1 MKNVLLLCLLVI
13 SLALSLSGCDA
24 PSPATTKTTPSPW
37 AAVAKGYISIEGGL
51 ISIDAPRPGIIKEIL
66 VEEGSVVKKG
76 QVLAR
81 IEDNEA
87 LDALN
92 IKIKQKTEAERDL
105 EWAQQKLI
113 IATREF
119 NRLAKLEP
127 SVISVQQHDNV
138 TDQMLLQQRELAMKE
153 AALETANAGVKAAEL
168 EAGKYQVVAP
178 TDGRIVRRD
187 ARPGEGA
194 STLNVTR
201 LFMLAPNAPRIV
213 RAELEDVFVNAVQ
226 PGQYAE
232 VTLENNDNRIY
243 KAQVL
248 RLSEVFGPRQPT
260 DDPNVNQD
268 TRVIECVLAL
278 DAPHIRIGQRVLVR
292 IFPANKH
299 VEAEWQERQ
308 GGTKDVDIHR

>member
-1 MKNVLLLCLLVI
+1 MKNVLRLCLLAM
-13 SLALSLSGCDA
+13 SLALSLSGCDDTPLA
-24 PSPATTKTTPSPW
+24 AAATATPSPW

-66 VEEGSVVKKG
+66 VEEGAVVKKG
-76 QVLAR
+76 QLLAR

-92 IKIKQKTEAERDL
+92 IKVKQQIEAVRDL

-119 NRLAKLEP
+119 NRLAKLNTT
-127 SVISVQQHDNV
+127 VISEQQHDNAA
-138 TDQMLLQQRELAMKE
+138 DQMALQQRELAMKK
-153 AALETANAGVKAAEL
+153 ATLETANAGVKAAEL
-168 EAGKYQVVAP
+168 EVEKYLVVAP
-178 TDGRIVRRD
+178 ADGRIVKRD
-187 ARPGEGA
+187 AKPGEGA

-226 PGQYAE
+226 PGQHAE
-232 VTLENNDNRIY
+232 VTLENNDKRIY

-248 RLSEVFGPRQPT
+248 RLSEVFGARQAT

-268 TRVIECVLAL
+268 TRVIECVLTL
-278 DAPHIRIGQRVLVR
+278 DAPQIRIGQRVLVR
-292 IFPANKH
+292 ILPADKPDATAR
-299 VEAEWQERQ
+299 E
-308 GGTKDVDIHR
+308 G

>member
-1 MKNVLLLCLLVI
+1 MKNVLRLCLLAM
-13 SLALSLSGCDA
+13 SLALSLSGCDDTPLA
-24 PSPATTKTTPSPW
+24 AAATATPSPW

-66 VEEGSVVKKG
+66 VEEGAVVKKG
-76 QVLAR
+76 QLLAR

-92 IKIKQKTEAERDL
+92 IKVKQQIEAVRDL

-119 NRLAKLEP
+119 NRLAKLNTT
-127 SVISVQQHDNV
+127 VISAQEHDNAA
-138 TDQMLLQQRELAMKE
+138 DQMVLQQRELAMKK
-153 AALETANAGVKAAEL
+153 ATLETANAGVKAAEL
-168 EAGKYQVVAP
+168 EVEKYLVVAP
-178 TDGRIVRRD
+178 ADGRIVKRD
-187 ARPGEGA
+187 AKPGEGA

-226 PGQYAE
+226 PGQHAE
-232 VTLENNDNRIY
+232 VTLENNDKRIY

-248 RLSEVFGPRQPT
+248 RLSEVFGARQPT

-268 TRVIECVLAL
+268 TRVIECVLTL
-278 DAPHIRIGQRVLVR
+278 DAPQIRIGQRVLVR
-292 IFPANKH
+292 ILPADKPDATAR
-299 VEAEWQERQ
+299 E
-308 GGTKDVDIHR
+308 G

>member
-1 MKNVLLLCLLVI
+1 MKNVLRLCLLAM
-13 SLALSLSGCDA
+13 SLALSLSGCDDTPLA
-24 PSPATTKTTPSPW
+24 AAATATPSPW

-66 VEEGSVVKKG
+66 VEEGAVVKKG
-76 QVLAR
+76 QLLAR

-92 IKIKQKTEAERDL
+92 IKIKQQIEAVRDL

-119 NRLAKLEP
+119 NRLAKLNTT
-127 SVISVQQHDNV
+127 VISAQEHDNAA
-138 TDQMLLQQRELAMKE
+138 DQMVLQQRELAMKK
-153 AALETANAGVKAAEL
+153 ATLETANAGVKAAEL
-168 EAGKYQVVAP
+168 EVEKYLVVAP
-178 TDGRIVRRD
+178 ADGRIVKRD
-187 ARPGEGA
+187 AKPGEGA

-226 PGQYAE
+226 PGQHAE
-232 VTLENNDNRIY
+232 VTLENNDKRIY

-248 RLSEVFGPRQPT
+248 RLSEVFGARQPT

-268 TRVIECVLAL
+268 TRVIECVLTL
-278 DAPHIRIGQRVLVR
+278 DAPQIRIGQRVLVR
-292 IFPANKH
+292 ILPADKPDATAR
-299 VEAEWQERQ
+299 E
-308 GGTKDVDIHR
+308 G

>member
-1 MKNVLLLCLLVI
+1 MKNVLRLCLLAM
-13 SLALSLSGCDA
+13 SLALSLSGCDDTPIA
-24 PSPATTKTTPSPW
+24 AAATATPSPW

-66 VEEGSVVKKG
+66 VEEGAVVKKG
-76 QVLAR
+76 QLLAR

-92 IKIKQKTEAERDL
+92 IKIKQQIEAVRDL
-105 EWAQQKLI
+105 EWAQQKLT

-119 NRLAKLEP
+119 NRLAKLNTT
-127 SVISVQQHDNV
+127 VISAQEHDNAA
-138 TDQMLLQQRELAMKE
+138 DQMVLQQRELAMKK
-153 AALETANAGVKAAEL
+153 ATLETANAGVKAAEL
-168 EAGKYQVVAP
+168 EVEKYLVVAP
-178 TDGRIVRRD
+178 ADGRIVKRD
-187 ARPGEGA
+187 AKPGEGA

-226 PGQYAE
+226 PGQHAE
-232 VTLENNDNRIY
+232 VTLENNDKRIY

-248 RLSEVFGPRQPT
+248 RLSEVFGARQPT

-268 TRVIECVLAL
+268 TRVIECVLTL
-278 DAPHIRIGQRVLVR
+278 DAPQIRIGQRVLVR
-292 IFPANKH
+292 ILPADKPDATAR
-299 VEAEWQERQ
+299 E
-308 GGTKDVDIHR
+308 G

>member
-1 MKNVLLLCLLVI
+1 MKNVLRLCLLAM
-13 SLALSLSGCDA
+13 SLALSLSGCDDT
-24 PSPATTKTTPSPW
+24 PLATAATATPSPW

-66 VEEGSVVKKG
+66 VEEGAVVKKG
-76 QVLAR
+76 QLLAR

-92 IKIKQKTEAERDL
+92 IKIKQQIEAVRDL

-119 NRLAKLEP
+119 NRLAKLNTT
-127 SVISVQQHDNV
+127 VISEQQHDNAA
-138 TDQMLLQQRELAMKE
+138 DQMALQQRELAMKK
-153 AALETANAGVKAAEL
+153 ATLETANAGVKAAEL
-168 EAGKYQVVAP
+168 EVEKYLVVAP
-178 TDGRIVRRD
+178 ADGRIVKRD
-187 ARPGEGA
+187 AKPGEGA

-226 PGQYAE
+226 PGQHAE
-232 VTLENNDNRIY
+232 VTLENNDKRIY

-248 RLSEVFGPRQPT
+248 RLSEVFGARQPT

-268 TRVIECVLAL
+268 TRVIECVLTL
-278 DAPHIRIGQRVLVR
+278 DAPQIRIGQRVLVR
-292 IFPANKH
+292 ILPADKPDATAR
-299 VEAEWQERQ
+299 E
-308 GGTKDVDIHR
+308 G

>member
-1 MKNVLLLCLLVI
+1 MKNVLRLCLLAM
-13 SLALSLSGCDA
+13 SLALSLSGCDDTPLA
-24 PSPATTKTTPSPW
+24 AAATATPSPW

-66 VEEGSVVKKG
+66 VEEGAVVKKG
-76 QVLAR
+76 QLLAR

-92 IKIKQKTEAERDL
+92 IKIKQQIEAVRDL
-105 EWAQQKLI
+105 EWAQQKLS

-119 NRLAKLEP
+119 NRLAKLNTT
-127 SVISVQQHDNV
+127 VISAQEHDNAA
-138 TDQMLLQQRELAMKE
+138 DQMVLQQRELAMKK
-153 AALETANAGVKAAEL
+153 ATLETANAGVKAAEL
-168 EAGKYQVVAP
+168 EVEKYLVVAP
-178 TDGRIVRRD
+178 ADGRIVKRD
-187 ARPGEGA
+187 AKPGEGA

-226 PGQYAE
+226 PGQHAE
-232 VTLENNDNRIY
+232 VTLENNDKRIY

-248 RLSEVFGPRQPT
+248 RLSEVFGARQPT

-268 TRVIECVLAL
+268 TRVIECVLTL
-278 DAPHIRIGQRVLVR
+278 DAPQIRIGQRVLVR
-292 IFPANKH
+292 ILPADKPDATAR
-299 VEAEWQERQ
+299 E
-308 GGTKDVDIHR
+308 G

>member
-1 MKNVLLLCLLVI
+1 MKNVLRLCLLAM
-13 SLALSLSGCDA
+13 SLALSLSGCDDTPLA
-24 PSPATTKTTPSPW
+24 AAATATPSPW
-37 AAVAKGYISIEGGL
+37 AAVAKGYISIEGGS

-66 VEEGSVVKKG
+66 VEEGAVVKKG
-76 QVLAR
+76 QLLAR

-92 IKIKQKTEAERDL
+92 IKVKQQIEAVRDL

-119 NRLAKLEP
+119 NRLAKLNTT
-127 SVISVQQHDNV
+127 VISEQQHDNAA
-138 TDQMLLQQRELAMKE
+138 DQMVLQQRELAMKK
-153 AALETANAGVKAAEL
+153 ATLETANAGVKAAEL
-168 EAGKYQVVAP
+168 EVEKYLVVAP
-178 TDGRIVRRD
+178 ADGRIVKRD
-187 ARPGEGA
+187 AKPGEGA

-226 PGQYAE
+226 PGQHAE
-232 VTLENNDNRIY
+232 VTLENNDKRIY

-248 RLSEVFGPRQPT
+248 RLSEVFGARQAT

-268 TRVIECVLAL
+268 TRVIECVLTL
-278 DAPHIRIGQRVLVR
+278 DAPQIRIGQRVLVR
-292 IFPANKH
+292 ILPADKPDATAR
-299 VEAEWQERQ
+299 E
-308 GGTKDVDIHR
+308 G

>member
-1 MKNVLLLCLLVI
+1 MKNVLRFCLLAM
-13 SLALSLSGCDA
+13 SLALSLSGCDDTPLA
-24 PSPATTKTTPSPW
+24 DTATPSPW

-51 ISIDAPRPGIIKEIL
+51 ISIDAPRPGIIKQVL
-66 VEEGSVVKKG
+66 VEEGAVVKKG
-76 QVLAR
+76 QLLAR

-92 IKIKQKTEAERDL
+92 IKVKQQTEAVRDL

-119 NRLAKLEP
+119 NRLAKLN
-127 SVISVQQHDNV
+127 STVISVQQHDNAA
-138 TDQMLLQQRELAMKE
+138 DQMVLQQRELAMKK
-153 AALETANAGVKAAEL
+153 ATLETANAGVTAAQL
-168 EAGKYQVVAP
+168 EVEKYLVVAP
-178 TDGRIVRRD
+178 EDGRIVKRD
-187 ARPGEGA
+187 AKPGEGA

-226 PGQYAE
+226 PGQQAE
-232 VTLENNDNRIY
+232 VTLENNDKRIY

-248 RLSEVFGPRQPT
+248 RLSDVFGARQPT

-268 TRVIECVLAL
+268 TRVIECILTL
-278 DAPHIRIGQRVLVR
+278 DAPQIRIGQRVLVR
-292 IFPANKH
+292 ILPADKPDATAG
-299 VEAEWQERQ
+299 E
-308 GGTKDVDIHR
+308 G

>member
-1 MKNVLLLCLLVI
+1 MKNVLRLCLLAM
-13 SLALSLSGCDA
+13 SLALSLSGCDDTPLA
-24 PSPATTKTTPSPW
+24 AAATATPSPW

-66 VEEGSVVKKG
+66 VEEGAVVKKG
-76 QVLAR
+76 QLLAR

-92 IKIKQKTEAERDL
+92 IKIKQQIEAVRDL
-105 EWAQQKLI
+105 EWAQQKLT

-119 NRLAKLEP
+119 NRLAKLNTT
-127 SVISVQQHDNV
+127 VISAQEHDNAA
-138 TDQMLLQQRELAMKE
+138 DQMVLQQRELAMKK
-153 AALETANAGVKAAEL
+153 ATLETANAGVKAAEL
-168 EAGKYQVVAP
+168 EVEKYLVVAP
-178 TDGRIVRRD
+178 ADGRIVKRD
-187 ARPGEGA
+187 AKPGEGA

-226 PGQYAE
+226 PGQHAE
-232 VTLENNDNRIY
+232 VTLENNDKRIY

-248 RLSEVFGPRQPT
+248 RLSEVFGARQPT

-268 TRVIECVLAL
+268 TRVIECVLTL
-278 DAPHIRIGQRVLVR
+278 DAPQIRIGQRVLVR
-292 IFPANKH
+292 ILPADKPDATAR
-299 VEAEWQERQ
+299 E
-308 GGTKDVDIHR
+308 G

>member
-1 MKNVLLLCLLVI
+1 MKNALRLCLLAM
-13 SLALSLSGCDA
+13 SLALSLSGCDDTPLA
-24 PSPATTKTTPSPW
+24 AAATATPSPW

-66 VEEGSVVKKG
+66 VEEGAVVKKG
-76 QVLAR
+76 QLLAR

-92 IKIKQKTEAERDL
+92 IKIKQQIEAVRDL

-119 NRLAKLEP
+119 NRLAKLNTT
-127 SVISVQQHDNV
+127 VISAQQHDNAA
-138 TDQMLLQQRELAMKE
+138 DQMALQQRELAMKK
-153 AALETANAGVKAAEL
+153 ATLETANAGVKAAEL
-168 EAGKYQVVAP
+168 EVEKYLVVAP
-178 TDGRIVRRD
+178 ADGRIVKRD
-187 ARPGEGA
+187 AKPGEGA

-226 PGQYAE
+226 PGQHAE
-232 VTLENNDNRIY
+232 VTLENNDKRIY

-248 RLSEVFGPRQPT
+248 RLSEVFGARQPT

-268 TRVIECVLAL
+268 TRVIECVLTL
-278 DAPHIRIGQRVLVR
+278 DAPQIRIGQRVLVR
-292 IFPANKH
+292 ILPADKPDATAR
-299 VEAEWQERQ
+299 E
-308 GGTKDVDIHR
+308 G